1 MEAGD
6 VEEGNPSS
14 HLCLTV
20 TVDHSPGLGLLA
32 LDHDILQIL
41 G

>member
-6 VEEGNPSS
+6 VEEGNPLS

-41 G
+41 E